1 LDEGFDLVVDFGE
14 ELDLLTEE
22 VVEGVEF
29 VVGLIE
35 QFGVEHLSVSDEGLD
50 VVVDA
55 REVAAVDAREVV
67 VDAREFAD

>member
-14 ELDLLTEE
+14 ELTEGI
-22 VVEGVEF
+22 VEGVEF

-35 QFGVEHLSVSDEGLD
+35 QFGVEHLSVSDEGWD

>member
-55 REVAAVDAREVV
+55 GEVAAVDAREVV
-67 VDAREFAD
+67 VDARKFAD